1 MSDTLTYILLM
12 ILSYAIGCWST
23 ARLIAKTFRS
33 LNIYKVGTG
42 HPDTQNIY
50 CNIDKSL
57 GIFAG
62 FLDFSKIYIY
72 LFILKLI
79 LNFMPYTAHLTSDVS
94 LLALGFM
101 MLLGHCLPVT
111 HKFKGGRGVF
121 TYMGLVMF
129 FAPIPMLISGLIA
142 LIITLRFEQ
151 HRFVQYLVVIMP
163 AFLNLI
169 FEKEGAFISM
179 MFVLVILMAII
190 NVFVSRRRGEI

>member
-1 MSDTLTYILLM
+1 MSDTLIYILLL

-33 LNIYKVGTG
+33 LNIYRVGTG

-50 CNIDKSL
+50 CNVDKSL

-72 LFILKLI
+72 LFILKI
-79 LNFMPYTAHLTSDVS
+79 VLNLMPHTAHLTTDIS

-101 MLLGHCLPVT
+101 MLLGHCMPAT
-111 HKFKGGRGVF
+111 HKFRGGRGVF
-121 TYMGLVMF
+121 TYMGLVMY

-142 LIITLRFEQ
+142 LIITWRFEQ

-169 FEKEGAFISM
+169 FEEEGAFISM

>member
-1 MSDTLTYILLM
+1 MSDTLTYILLL
-12 ILSYAIGCWST
+12 ILSYAMGCWST

-33 LNIYKVGTG
+33 LNIYKVGSG

-50 CNIDKSL
+50 CNVDKSL

-72 LFILKLI
+72 LFILKI
-79 LNFMPYTAHLTSDVS
+79 VLNLMPHTTHLTTDIS

-111 HKFKGGRGVF
+111 HKFRGGRGVF

-169 FEKEGAFISM
+169 FEEEGAFISM